1 MRQLPNATMSIAR
14 YWILSVCSTAQ
25 LLSLMISTEYESN
38 FLFRSAR
45 TFNAMSV
52 LLSANLFPSPKISFP
67 SPFFVSPT
75 YLLFSL
81 LILLTFP
88 FSVFL
93 SLYWPNTFPLQ
104 IFYCSCLLCLNSTHP
119 PLSNCF
125 PSHNI
130 CNIFLFSFPLL
141 TKYFRSPNI
150 FPLILFFSCA
160 DRMYNFF
167 KRYTLWT
174 FSSSQKYTLLQK
186 NPLCKCKAS
195 SVLKFPFVAH
205 FISRWN
211 EQNHLYLF
219 ATSFFS

>member
-1 MRQLPNATMSIAR
+1 
-14 YWILSVCSTAQ
+14 
-25 LLSLMISTEYESN
+25 
-38 FLFRSAR
+38 
-45 TFNAMSV
+45 MSV
-52 LLSANLFPSPKISFP
+52 LLSAIFFPSPKISFP
-67 SPFFVSPT
+67 SPYFVSPT
-75 YLLFSL
+75 DLLFSL

-88 FSVFL
+88 FPSTDQILSLFKYFIALASYVLILRILHYPTVFL
-93 SLYWPNTFPLQ
+93 LTIFATFS
-104 IFYCSCLLCLNSTHP
+104 F
-119 PLSNCF
+119 
-125 PSHNI
+125 
-130 CNIFLFSFPLL
+130 FSFPLL

-205 FISRWN
+205 FISR
-211 EQNHLYLF
+211 
-219 ATSFFS
+219 